1 MENNVLFHAFFLSY
15 VKFLNCQWLKFGIPQ
30 IVTIKY
36 ILCRAIIS
44 PCFQKCGYYFTTVCI
59 HSLLWSRSFWRFLEN
74 AWMCN
79 NIKMQWISTSIHQSL
94 EIHSLEKRSI
104 KARRRKWRFVK
115 LFWFQHYSWLL
126 LTKPMHPQDVI

>member
-15 VKFLNCQWLKFGIPQ
+15 VKFLNCQWLKFGAPEIAK
-30 IVTIKY
+30 KY
-36 ILCRAIIS
+36 IFYAGPFS
-44 PCFQKCGYYFTTVCI
+44 SHFFQKCSYYFTTVCI

-126 LTKPMHPQDVI
+126 STKPMHPQDVI

>member
-1 MENNVLFHAFFLSY
+1 MYYFMLFFFHMSNSWIVNDWNLVLLKLLKNVFFMRPFSSH
-15 VKFLNCQWLKFGIPQ
+15 F
-30 IVTIKY
+30 
-36 ILCRAIIS
+36 
-44 PCFQKCGYYFTTVCI
+44 FQKCSYYFITVCN